1 MPIFFFHVRDS
12 APLFKDYGGTDFPNL
27 AMAVNEAHCI
37 AAEIVGGLLGRPI
50 LFANLQVNICDA
62 SGKILEIVDMPDTA
76 GFPR

>member
-1 MPIFFFHVRDS
+1 
-12 APLFKDYGGTDFPNL
+12 
-27 AMAVNEAHCI
+27 MAVNEAHCI

-62 SGKILEIVDMPDTA
+62 SEKILEIVDMPDTA